1 MSTFRSFR
9 YIYPVMDIACY
20 IINYCNEKGYSISNI
35 KLNLWLYLIKDKYKM
50 CFLEPVVPHGSLF
63 IVKEVYEKFRGWNV
77 SIPTQTEYDEFDEE
91 TWRIHHK
98 IISKDDIEEHD
109 RIIIN
114 EAIEELQEYCCTDLL
129 KIINNKKTA
138 KKKANPCFKFF

>member
-50 CFLEPVVPHGSLF
+50 CFFEPVVPHGSLF

-91 TWRIHHK
+91 TWRIYHK

-114 EAIEELQEYCCTDLL
+114 EAIEYLFLNIHCKNKNAKSFNIKNLD
-129 KIINNKKTA
+129 IIKKYWNK
-138 KKKANPCFKFF
+138 

>member
-1 MSTFRSFR
+1 MSTFR
-9 YIYPVMDIACY
+9 YIYPVMDIACC

-35 KLNLWLYLIKDKYKM
+35 KLNLWLYLIKDKNKM

-77 SIPTQTEYDEFDEE
+77 SISTQTEYDEFDEE
-91 TWRIHHK
+91 TWRIYHK

-129 KIINNKKTA
+129 EIINNKKTT
-138 KKKANPCFKFF
+138 KKKANPYFKFF

>member
-1 MSTFRSFR
+1 MSTFR

-35 KLNLWLYLIKDKYKM
+35 KLNLWLYLIKDKNKM

-77 SIPTQTEYDEFDEE
+77 SISTQTEYDEFDEE
-91 TWRIHHK
+91 TWRIYHK
-98 IISKDDIEEHD
+98 IISKDDIEEQT
-109 RIIIN
+109 
-114 EAIEELQEYCCTDLL
+114 EL
-129 KIINNKKTA
+129 
-138 KKKANPCFKFF
+138 